1 MAKVKDLEEKL
12 GIVRKYFEDFTQ
24 YIELQDFRDFLL
36 FVLNSQ
42 ASSSIMEQLGMGGRK
57 NAINLPWNPLM
68 EIYFQKVNLISAGS
82 LIIYTKCEPISDK
95 FVLEKDDPAFKE
107 FLRENE
113 RELAFSGKEKFLTP
127 KISDCTFLNE
137 EDNNK
142 IRLKPDDIY
151 YDLQSFLGVADP
163 NILFV
168 LDGKSEAEPDLIFT
182 FNLMP
187 EMPGKTAEKVLKL
200 DILLDYDHKTKGIK
214 YLRREEDYKVKYL
227 ENLQNISHS
236 DIFKASFSLLLHIKS
251 FDEPY

>member
-1 MAKVKDLEEKL
+1 MSKIEDLEEKL
-12 GIVRKYFEDFTQ
+12 KIVNTYFKDFTN

-42 ASSSIMEQLGMGGRK
+42 ASSSILEQLGVSGRK

-82 LIIYTKCEPISDK
+82 LIIYTKCEPISEK
-95 FVLEKDDPAFKE
+95 FVLKKEDPIFKE
-107 FLRENE
+107 YLRDNE
-113 RELAFSGKEKFLTP
+113 RELAFRGKEKFLTP
-127 KISDCTFLNE
+127 RISDCTFLDE
-137 EDNNK
+137 EDDEK
-142 IRLKPDDIY
+142 ITLKPDDIY
-151 YDLQSFLGVADP
+151 YDMQSFLGVADP

-168 LDGKSEAEPDLIFT
+168 LDGPTESDPDLIFA

-187 EMPGKTAEKVLKL
+187 EMPGKTAEKVLKM
-200 DILLDYDHKTKGIK
+200 DILLDDEHKTRGIK
-214 YLRREEDYKVKYL
+214 YLRREEDYNVKYL

-251 FDEPY
+251 FKKPY